1 MPKNLKIDAYFY
13 EKAFNTPLLIE
24 AGKCRA
30 IASYLERR
38 FGASSPSPAPSKEA
52 FLNRRHEEDDHT
64 QVFQNVAV
72 IPILGTLVNRGGF
85 MEAESG
91 ILSYRGIRAEILKA
105 ADNHKIDAIVL
116 DIDSGGGEVEGNFD
130 LARLIR
136 QINDEVKP
144 VIAIANG
151 SAFSGAYS
159 LGVAAGSF
167 FVTETGGVGSVGVVI
182 QHVDFSEA
190 NEMAG
195 IKVTNITF
203 GERKAELSEDF
214 PLSPEAKEMLQNE
227 ANRIGE
233 IFISHVA
240 QMRGLTED
248 VVKNTEA
255 SLLFGM
261 DAVNIGFVDGIISFD
276 DLIQSLTTAEF
287 PASPTEATMEI
298 KTMFGNKKKVE
309 ETDPKKVNEETPAA
323 GEGEG
328 AEAPE
333 AGAGEGGDP
342 AAEEGGEGEGVPA
355 TETPEV
361 EGPEKAAQIVEV
373 CSKAGAPERAAY
385 FIRQDYTLAQVTA
398 EMDRSTQIKQACT
411 LAGKSDRAEGFISSG
426 KSVKQVQDE
435 LVKEAADQ
443 QDQNKLANTQTP
455 EAASED
461 VETARNVVLED
472 AKKRAEA
479 AKAKSA

>member
-1 MPKNLKIDAYFY
+1 MSKNLKIDSYFY

-24 AGKCRA
+24 PGKCQM
-30 IASYLERR
+30 IARYLERR
-38 FGASSPSPAPSKEA
+38 FGMNGQMPSKEA
-52 FLNRRHEEDDHT
+52 FLSRQREDDDAT
-64 QVFQNVAV
+64 QIYQNVAV
-72 IPILGTLVNRGGF
+72 VPILGTLVNRGGF

-105 ADNHKIDAIVL
+105 AEDRKIDAIVL

-144 VIAIANG
+144 VVAVANG

-195 IKVTNITF
+195 IKVTNVTF

-214 PLSPEAKEMLQNE
+214 PLSPEAREMLQNE

-233 IFISHVA
+233 IFVSHVA
-240 QMRGLTED
+240 QMRGITED

-255 SLLFGM
+255 SLLFGE
-261 DAVNIGFVDGIISFD
+261 DAVKMGFVDGIISFD
-276 DLIQSLTTAEF
+276 DLIQSLTTADF
-287 PASPTEATMEI
+287 PASSTEATMEI
-298 KTMFGNKKKVE
+298 KTMFGKKTNQ

-333 AGAGEGGDP
+333 AGA
-342 AAEEGGEGEGVPA
+342 EEGGEEQPGEGVPA
-355 TETPEV
+355 TETPDV
-361 EGPEKAAQIVEV
+361 EGPEKAAQITEM
-373 CSKAGAPERAAY
+373 CTKAGMPERAAY

-398 EMDRSTQIKQACT
+398 EVDRNAQIKQVCT
-411 LAGKSDRAEGFISSG
+411 LAGKPDRAEAFISSG
-426 KSVKQVQDE
+426 KSVKQVQAD
-435 LVKEAADQ
+435 LIKEASDE
-443 QDQNKLANTQTP
+443 QDKTQISNTQTP
-455 EAASED
+455 EQASED

-472 AKKRAEA
+472 VEARKKKAEA
-479 AKAKSA
+479 QQASK

>member
-1 MPKNLKIDAYFY
+1 MPRTLKIDAYFY

-38 FGASSPSPAPSKEA
+38 FGVSNPSPAPSKDA
-52 FLNRRHEEDDHT
+52 FLSRRHEESDHT
-64 QVFQNVAV
+64 QVFQNIAV

-105 ADNHKIDAIVL
+105 ADNHRIDAIVL

-167 FVTETGGVGSVGVVI
+167 YVTETGGVGSVGVVI
-182 QHVDFSEA
+182 QHVDFSEH

-195 IKVTNITF
+195 IKVTNVTF

-214 PLSPEAKEMLQNE
+214 PLSPEARQMLQKE

-233 IFISHVA
+233 IFVSHVA
-240 QMRGLTED
+240 QMRGITED

-255 SLLFGM
+255 SLLFGD
-261 DAVNIGFVDGIISFD
+261 DAVKMGFVDGIISFD
-276 DLIQSLTTAEF
+276 DLIQNLTTADL
-287 PASPTEATMEI
+287 PVNPTQSNMEI
-298 KTMFGNKKKVE
+298 KSMFGTKKTTE
-309 ETDPKKVNEETPAA
+309 DNDPKKIEDNAPDAGAGEAIEAPEAGDDPA

-328 AEAPE
+328 IPVE
-333 AGAGEGGDP
+333 
-342 AAEEGGEGEGVPA
+342 
-355 TETPEV
+355 ETPEV
-361 EGPEKAAQIVEV
+361 EGAEKAAQISEI
-373 CSKAGAPERAAY
+373 CASAGMPERAAY
-385 FIRQDYTLAQVTA
+385 FIRQNYTVAQVTA
-398 EMDRSTQIKQACT
+398 ETERSTQIKQACT
-411 LAGKSDRAEGFISSG
+411 LAGKPDRADAFISSG
-426 KSVKQVQDE
+426 KALKQVQAE
-435 LVKEAADQ
+435 LVKEAADE
-443 QDQNKLANTQTP
+443 QDKKAVSNTQTP
-455 EAASED
+455 EQASED

-479 AKAKSA
+479 AAKK